1 MSYFS
6 SSAPSCI
13 FIVVMKQLHVFK
25 NESINFIKW
34 KRWLL
39 ILLEKV
45 FQISSYSQIKR
56 FYRST
61 IVENIF
67 LYKYLINLKIFIF
80 FSIKRSNLQTTTTNN
95 KITLNKLL
103 ISTLLGNQKVLVD
116 LSNPNT
122 QIYLEIVCCK
132 TDVFI
137 TVLIAVV
144 EYK

>member
-1 MSYFS
+1 M
-6 SSAPSCI
+6 
-13 FIVVMKQLHVFK
+13 
-25 NESINFIKW
+25 
-34 KRWLL
+34 
-39 ILLEKV
+39 
-45 FQISSYSQIKR
+45 
-56 FYRST
+56 
-61 IVENIF
+61 ENIF

-80 FSIKRSNLQTTTTNN
+80 FSMKRSNLQTTTTNN
-95 KITLNKLL
+95 KITLNKLR
-103 ISTLLGNQKVLVD
+103 ISILLGNQKVLVD

>member
-1 MSYFS
+1 M
-6 SSAPSCI
+6 
-13 FIVVMKQLHVFK
+13 
-25 NESINFIKW
+25 
-34 KRWLL
+34 
-39 ILLEKV
+39 
-45 FQISSYSQIKR
+45 
-56 FYRST
+56 
-61 IVENIF
+61 ENIF
-67 LYKYLINLKIFIF
+67 LYKYLIYLKIFIF
-80 FSIKRSNLQTTTTNN
+80 FSMKRSNLQTTTTNN
-95 KITLNKLL
+95 KITLNKLF

>member
-1 MSYFS
+1 M
-6 SSAPSCI
+6 
-13 FIVVMKQLHVFK
+13 
-25 NESINFIKW
+25 
-34 KRWLL
+34 
-39 ILLEKV
+39 
-45 FQISSYSQIKR
+45 
-56 FYRST
+56 
-61 IVENIF
+61 
-67 LYKYLINLKIFIF
+67 
-80 FSIKRSNLQTTTTNN
+80 KRSNLQTTTTNN

-137 TVLIAVV
+137 TVLIPVV